1 MTTSSTPR
9 VARAEVGLRSERGPI
24 LLAVMLSVGLVAIDS
39 TILATAVPS
48 VVADLGGFTSF
59 PWLFSI
65 YLLAQAISVPLYG
78 KLADLYGRKPLMLF
92 GVGLFILGSLL
103 CGVAWG
109 MTSLIV
115 FRLVQGLGAGAIGP
129 IGMTIIGDI
138 YTLQERATVQGYMAS
153 VWAIAAL
160 VGPTLGGIFSDT
172 IGWRWIFF
180 VNLPLGAA
188 AAWVLWRRFEEN
200 VERHRHRIDYLG
212 SALLGVGGTLLL
224 LALLEGGVE
233 WGWASPVSLALF
245 VAAVALLVGFV
256 LVERV
261 AAEPVLPLW
270 IFKMRVLNVTNAG
283 SLVVGILLMGL
294 SSYVPLYSQRVL
306 GTGALVAGLALAAM
320 TIGWPVAAAT
330 AGRLY
335 LSIGFRATLSIG
347 AFFSVAGALIL
358 LSVDANSSVYHL
370 AFACF
375 VMGLGFGYVAS
386 PGVVAAQTAVSWS
399 SRGVATSANMFA
411 RSVGSAVGV
420 AVFGAVVNSY
430 VSSHT
435 GSSDPNIE
443 HLSAGIL
450 EPAINDVF
458 LVTVFITLA
467 LLVVGFLMP
476 TRVVE
481 AQEPRRRA
489 RGRPARHG
497 HLSTGS
503 RSTPVL
509 IEPEVPGCL
518 RGVAE
523 LLEPRAVLGLRRL
536 EGPAEAAAGQAGR
549 GDLVEDAAGEGDPVE
564 GGRWSVVDAVAVVG
578 EPVVEQDDGR
588 RRAGGAELGRDSAPA
603 RGSPSRDR

>member
-1 MTTSSTPR
+1 VTTSSAPR
-9 VARAEVGLRSERGPI
+9 AARADVGLRSERGPI

-48 VVADLGGFTSF
+48 VVSDLGGFTSF

-78 KLADLYGRKPLMLF
+78 KLADLYGRKPLMLL
-92 GVGLFILGSLL
+92 GVGLFVLGSLL
-103 CGVAWG
+103 CGLAWG

-115 FRLVQGLGAGAIGP
+115 FRLVQGLGAGAIAP
-129 IGMTIIGDI
+129 IGMTILGDI
-138 YTLQERATVQGYMAS
+138 YTLQERAVVQGYLAS
-153 VWAIAAL
+153 VWAMAAL
-160 VGPTLGGIFSDT
+160 VGPTLGGVFSDT

-188 AAWVLWRRFEEN
+188 AGWVLWRRFSEAI
-200 VERHRHRIDYLG
+200 ERRRHRIDYLG
-212 SALLGVGGTLLL
+212 SSLLGVGGTLLL

-233 WGWASPVSLALF
+233 WAWDSGMSILLF
-245 VAAVALLVGFV
+245 AGSAVLLVAFV
-256 LVERV
+256 LVERR

-270 IFKMRVLNVTNAG
+270 VFRMRVLNVTNAG

-320 TIGWPVAAAT
+320 TIGWPIAAAT

-347 AFFSVAGALIL
+347 AVVAVAGSLIL
-358 LSVDANSSVYHL
+358 LTVDGDSSVYHL
-370 AFACF
+370 ALACF

-399 SRGVATSANMFA
+399 SRGVATGTNMFA

-430 VSSHT
+430 VSSRLD
-435 GSSDPNIE
+435 SSDPDIE
-443 HLSAGIL
+443 HVSAGIL
-450 EPAINDVF
+450 EPAIHDVF
-458 LVTVFITLA
+458 LVTVCISLA

-476 TRVVE
+476 SRVTE
-481 AQEPRRRA
+481 A
-489 RGRPARHG
+489 
-497 HLSTGS
+497 
-503 RSTPVL
+503 
-509 IEPEVPGCL
+509 
-518 RGVAE
+518 
-523 LLEPRAVLGLRRL
+523 
-536 EGPAEAAAGQAGR
+536 
-549 GDLVEDAAGEGDPVE
+549 DPI
-564 GGRWSVVDAVAVVG
+564 A
-578 EPVVEQDDGR
+578 
-588 RRAGGAELGRDSAPA
+588 
-603 RGSPSRDR
+603 